1 LVTGT
6 PTLLADGLV
15 FAEGP
20 RWSRD
25 RLWFSDMHGEA
36 VRTVDLRGRLE
47 AVAELPGREPSGLG
61 FLPDGTL
68 LVVSMLEPEILR
80 VEGQEVTVHAD
91 LSRLVKDRCN
101 DMVVDSRGNAYVG
114 TYPPVSDPRGV
125 LVLVEPDGS
134 ARIVAEDVVFPN
146 GCVIADDG
154 RRLIV
159 AESLGRRFSEF
170 DIAGDGSLTG
180 RRVFAECA
188 PYGPDGICIDT
199 EGALWAAMPLAHEFQ
214 RIARGGEILERIS
227 MGERLAIACTLGGP
241 ELRTLF
247 LLTAEQLPGES
258 IKGTH
263 DATIHIVEVD
273 IPGTGSP

>member
-1 LVTGT
+1 MTRT

-20 RWSRD
+20 RWRRE

-36 VRTVDLRGRLE
+36 IRTVDLGGRLE
-47 AVAELPGREPSGLG
+47 TVVELPGREPSGLG
-61 FLPDGTL
+61 FLPDGAL

-80 VEGQEVTVHAD
+80 VEGRDVTVHAD
-91 LSRLVKDRCN
+91 LSPFVKDRCN
-101 DMVVDSRGNAYVG
+101 DMVVDGRGNAYVG
-114 TYPPVSDPRGV
+114 SFPPVSDPKGV
-125 LVLVEPDGS
+125 LVLVRPDGS
-134 ARIVAEDVVFPN
+134 ARVVAEDVVFPN
-146 GCVIADDG
+146 GSVVADEG

-159 AESLGRRFSEF
+159 AESLGRRFTEF
-170 DIAGDGSLTG
+170 DIATDGSLTG

-214 RIARGGEILERIS
+214 RIARGGEVLERIP
-227 MGERLAIACTLGGP
+227 MGERLAIACALGGP

-247 LLTAEQLPGES
+247 LLTSAQLPGES

-273 IPGTGSP
+273 VPGTGSP